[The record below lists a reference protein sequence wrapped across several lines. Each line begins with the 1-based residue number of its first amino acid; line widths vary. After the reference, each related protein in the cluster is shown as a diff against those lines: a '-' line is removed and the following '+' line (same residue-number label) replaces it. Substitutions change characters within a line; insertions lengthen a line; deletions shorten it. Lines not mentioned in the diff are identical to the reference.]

1 MYAVSTAFLTALRSP
16 SQTVR
21 VSVTASDGTVLSVQD
36 GSVSMDS
43 RRGITRTASLE
54 LSATPTLSTAQ
65 VFALVMTP
73 GLEITIRRGLKLA
86 DGSTEYVPLG
96 VFSTDSAT
104 INRATGG
111 TVSWS
116 GSDRSKKISR
126 AKFTDPFQLA
136 GPITAAVSTVT
147 GSGTVV
153 TYTTSAAHGFSVGQY
168 VTITGVTPTA
178 YNLTNAVIATVPT
191 STTFTVANTA
201 TGTYTS
207 GGSAVAS
214 IPLAVAGNA
223 ILQSRWSLVAT
234 NFSNVTDS
242 LTAQVVYE
250 AGDSSDPWASARK
263 LFSDYGYD
271 LNFDGNG
278 TARAVPVP
286 DPATASAV
294 FDFGVGATNL
304 VVGAE
309 SSGSFDAVYNGV
321 IATGEGTGITTPTRG
336 EVWDTNPV
344 SPTYYLGNYGKVPLF
359 YSSPLLTTTAIAQ
372 TAATTLLSKL
382 KGRAYGLSWTV
393 VTNPALEPLDVITM
407 NVKGTQYT
415 AVIDSLTIPLKAS
428 DALTA
433 NARQTQ

>member
-1 MYAVSTAFLTALRSP
+1 
-16 SQTVR
+16 
-21 VSVTASDGTVLSVQD
+21 
-36 GSVSMDS
+36 
-43 RRGITRTASLE
+43 
-54 LSATPTLSTAQ
+54 
-65 VFALVMTP
+65 MTP